1 MKTSLINKFASFLHY
16 HFGNINLQQETRNTD
31 TGLGRQSIHDVI
43 VLIGLSERIDWLQLL
58 GTSHREKNKKEKLY
72 DDISDVR
79 LL

>member
-16 HFGNINLQQETRNTD
+16 HFGK
-31 TGLGRQSIHDVI
+31 
-43 VLIGLSERIDWLQLL
+43 ERIDWLQLL